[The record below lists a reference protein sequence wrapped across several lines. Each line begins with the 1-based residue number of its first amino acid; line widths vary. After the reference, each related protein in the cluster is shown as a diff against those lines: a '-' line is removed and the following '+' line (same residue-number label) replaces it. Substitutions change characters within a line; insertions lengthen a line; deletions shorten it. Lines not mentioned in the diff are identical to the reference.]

1 MFMAT
6 GICSAPAR
14 RWKSSRFEE
23 SRPDSSNSHPALARM
38 MRFAAGMFL
47 LVLATIEASKHLLDE
62 KSPRILDFARNHRK
76 AVNPRLRF
84 RCELGGGD
92 DACGNQSQ
100 SGASCF
106 FSRGS

>member
-14 RWKSSRFEE
+14 RWKRSRFEE
-23 SRPDSSNSHPALARM
+23 SAPLVRFSSSVSAY
-38 MRFAAGMFL
+38 
-47 LVLATIEASKHLLDE
+47 DE
-62 KSPRILDFARNHRK
+62 KSPTDSSISLGMTRK

-84 RCELGGGD
+84 RCELGGD
-92 DACGNQSQ
+92 DACGDQSQ

-106 FSRGS
+106 FSRRS

>member
-14 RWKSSRFEE
+14 RWKRSRVEE
-23 SRPDSSNSHPALARM
+23 SARLVQFSSGVSAC
-38 MRFAAGMFL
+38 
-47 LVLATIEASKHLLDE
+47 DE
-62 KSPRILDFARNHRK
+62 KSPRDSSISLGMPRK

-92 DACGNQSQ
+92 DACGDQSQ

-106 FSRGS
+106 FSRWP

>member
-14 RWKSSRFEE
+14 RWKRSRFEE
-23 SRPDSSNSHPALARM
+23 SGPDSSNSHPESARM
-38 MRFAAGMFL
+38 MRNRRE
-47 LVLATIEASKHLLDE
+47 I
-62 KSPRILDFARNHRK
+62 PRYRSEWQRK

-84 RCELGGGD
+84 RCELGSD
-92 DACGNQSQ
+92 DACGDQSQ